1 MKNAKK
7 LKVKVK
13 NQINLL
19 EKKNEMQED
28 VIREQ
33 IKVIYYI
40 KPKIDQQLNQS
51 SEKLDLKSNAG
62 SFIYDPKE

>member
-33 IKVIYYI
+33 IKSIYDFI

-62 SFIYDPKE
+62 EFHI

>member
-1 MKNAKK
+1 
-7 LKVKVK
+7 
-13 NQINLL
+13 
-19 EKKNEMQED
+19 MQED

-33 IKVIYYI
+33 IKSIYDFI

-62 SFIYDPKE
+62 EFHI